1 MCKRKGDEATLLLCD
16 GCDKG
21 FHMACLRLEEKDV
34 PDGDWFCPAC
44 KVCLF
49 IYSTITYSNVKVVV
63 LFEQITPNISHSLV
77 LFS

>member
-21 FHMACLRLEEKDV
+21 FHMACLRIEEKDV

-49 IYSTITYSNVKVVV
+49 IY
-63 LFEQITPNISHSLV
+63 L
-77 LFS
+77 